1 MTRIITVTQHRDAEP
16 DYSNEEDRFKMAKM
30 LLQEADLDSTDPI
43 EQVIEASWAAG
54 FNGFDDVC
62 LRLLAEFMGLFP
74 IRWTNMHGTIS
85 IQLGSAEDAISSN
98 SENVNFWENA
108 YLREEAARREP
119 KRWRIFEAEMEMRFR
134 RHLT

>member
-1 MTRIITVTQHRDAEP
+1 MKCSIKVTQRRDAKP
-16 DYSNEEDRFKMAKM
+16 DYSNEEERYGLAKM
-30 LLQEADLDSTDPI
+30 LFQEAELGSSDPI

-74 IRWTNMHGTIS
+74 IRWTITHGTIS
-85 IQLGSAEDAISSN
+85 IQLGSAEDAICSN

-119 KRWRIFEAEMEMRFR
+119 ERWRIFEAEMEMRFR